1 MKYFIAIPTFNGGIL
16 WKNVAKAIREYSPQ
30 DILVQVID
38 SGSTDKTVDY
48 AKDQGFELISIN
60 SKDFNHGA
68 TRNLAVD
75 LHKDKYDIVIFLT
88 QDALP
93 TPFFVEKIIKAF
105 DDPMVSCAY
114 GRQLPHSDANPI
126 AKHARLFN
134 YTNNSYTSSIRD
146 VPSMGLKTVFISNS
160 FAAYRIS
167 SFEKIG
173 GFPSNTILSEDM
185 YFAAKSVLNGY
196 KVAYIAEAMV
206 RHSHNY
212 SLTEEFKRYF
222 DIGVF
227 HADQQWI
234 RNDFG
239 GAGGEGKRFLIS
251 EFLYLIK
258 SNPLYLFRACALNAL
273 KITGY
278 KLGQSYNKLPPSIV
292 KKLSMHK
299 RYWE

>member
-227 HADQQWI
+227 HADQPWI

-258 SNPLYLFRACALNAL
+258 SNPLYLFRACALNA
-273 KITGY
+273 
-278 KLGQSYNKLPPSIV
+278 
-292 KKLSMHK
+292 
-299 RYWE
+299 

>member
-160 FAAYRIS
+160 FAAYRIT

-227 HADQQWI
+227 HADQPWI

-299 RYWE
+299 RYWK

>member
-126 AKHARLFN
+126 AK
-134 YTNNSYTSSIRD
+134 
-146 VPSMGLKTVFISNS
+146 
-160 FAAYRIS
+160 
-167 SFEKIG
+167 
-173 GFPSNTILSEDM
+173 
-185 YFAAKSVLNGY
+185 
-196 KVAYIAEAMV
+196 
-206 RHSHNY
+206 
-212 SLTEEFKRYF
+212 
-222 DIGVF
+222 
-227 HADQQWI
+227 
-234 RNDFG
+234 
-239 GAGGEGKRFLIS
+239 
-251 EFLYLIK
+251 
-258 SNPLYLFRACALNAL
+258 
-273 KITGY
+273 
-278 KLGQSYNKLPPSIV
+278 
-292 KKLSMHK
+292 
-299 RYWE
+299 